1 MNMQKKLLC
10 LSLAVLL
17 AVPVLTMTALDA
29 AALPTNG
36 SAAAAYNG
44 GTGQHDNG
52 QLGNGQHDNGQHGNG
67 YNPVMDQ
74 AGFDQNSRSFHM
86 QVDNRGGS
94 NEYVG
99 MRVYYYKHVN
109 YGQGYELIGQ
119 DSCWMQ
125 AYPGHSY
132 QLSCGHVP
140 YGTTWVVY
148 GAPWYADGNHHGWTG
163 ANGPYGDTNEH
174 WNVYTVR

>member
-17 AVPVLTMTALDA
+17 AVPVLTMTVSDA
-29 AALPTNG
+29 AASPTNG

-44 GTGQHDNG
+44 GTGPR
-52 QLGNGQHDNGQHGNG
+52 GNG
-67 YNPVMDQ
+67 YNPVIDQ
-74 AGFDQNSRSFHM
+74 TGFDQNSRTFHM

-99 MRVYYYKHVN
+99 MRVYYYKQVH
-109 YGQGYELIGQ
+109 YGRGYELIGQ

-140 YGTTWVVY
+140 
-148 GAPWYADGNHHGWTG
+148 
-163 ANGPYGDTNEH
+163 
-174 WNVYTVR
+174 

>member
-10 LSLAVLL
+10 LSLAVLF
-17 AVPVLTMTALDA
+17 AVPVLTITGLDVA
-29 AALPTNG
+29 ASPIGG

-44 GTGQHDNG
+44 GSGP
-52 QLGNGQHDNGQHGNG
+52 HGNS

-74 AGFDQNSRSFHM
+74 TGFDQNSRTFHM

-99 MRVYYYKHVN
+99 MRVYYYERVN
-109 YGQGYELIGQ
+109 YGPGYKLIGQ

-140 YGTTWVVY
+140 QGTTWVVY

-163 ANGPYGDTNEH
+163 SNGPYGDANEH